1 MCATGGAHNTTCCT
15 HTFSR
20 CLVSSSFGTLCVQN
34 ACVHIGSRMSTVT
47 NVSCAKYSHPYMCH
61 PPCLLFPVGHL
72 DVHLPASPADSPAMP
87 LPRSVSTPPSQEC
100 ASPPGRSWS
109 LSVANLNTRT
119 GYEPNCD
126 VDNDTEITPT
136 IFPDTDDNEPHL
148 SIDLVSEGDQTKFG
162 SRQAAASAASTVF
175 NPSRVCVDPCTGRP
189 VQRERARARERERKR
204 GRQCSA
210 SERTRFRNNSSVV
223 SVERSILW
231 RKRDESTESATLRD
245 RQNLHEFLERQAQL
259 AEIKECEVQN
269 LRCMSRTSITI
280 SK

>member
-1 MCATGGAHNTTCCT
+1 MF
-15 HTFSR
+15 TFLLLRPIHQR
-20 CLVSSSFGTLCVQN
+20 CHFRGPYRRLQARN
-34 ACVHIGSRMSTVT
+34 A
-47 NVSCAKYSHPYMCH
+47 
-61 PPCLLFPVGHL
+61 LLHRVVLG
-72 DVHLPASPADSPAMP
+72 
-87 LPRSVSTPPSQEC
+87 
-100 ASPPGRSWS
+100 S

-162 SRQAAASAASTVF
+162 SRQAAASAARTVF
-175 NPSRVCVDPCTGRP
+175 NPSRVCVDLCTGRL
-189 VQRERARARERERKR
+189 VQRERARARERER
-204 GRQCSA
+204 GAGNVLHVSEHDLGTIHLLSALNDQCCGE
-210 SERTRFRNNSSVV
+210 SEMKALKVQH
-223 SVERSILW
+223 
-231 RKRDESTESATLRD
+231 LRD